1 MFYCEF
7 PLVEFFGAYVRYV
20 RTDGRTDI
28 IGTLRVP
35 RGPKKTVIPKCKTGG
50 YSTLSQMLSH
60 VMVSLNICNCLC
72 LFGGLV
78 WSCPKPFYGIR
89 LFANWGV

>member
-7 PLVEFFGAYVRYV
+7 PLVEFFGAYI

-28 IGTLRVP
+28 IGTLRGP

-50 YSTLSQMLSH
+50 YSTLSQMLSR
-60 VMVSLNICNCLC
+60 VMVSLNIFVFLA
-72 LFGGLV
+72 V
-78 WSCPKPFYGIR
+78 WSCPKPFHGIR
-89 LFANWGV
+89 VFADWGV